1 MRNNNNFQRIGSKS
15 NAGVGKEFER
25 IAKKYFLDK
34 ESIELKE
41 NFSINIGVSNV
52 KSKHCFDLGIADSTT
67 KILVECK
74 SHKWTKGE
82 NIPSAKLTI
91 WNEAMYYFFLSP
103 SNFKK
108 IFFILRDYSKKKK
121 ETLGAYYLRRY
132 SHLVPLGVKFYE
144 YNEKNNEV
152 KILN

>member
-1 MRNNNNFQRIGSKS
+1 MNKNNFQRKGSKS
-15 NAGVGKEFER
+15 NASVGKEFEK

-41 NFSINIGVSNV
+41 NFFIDIGISNI
-52 KSKHCFDLGIADSTT
+52 KSKHCFDLGIKNSTT

-74 SHKWTKGE
+74 SHKWTEGK

-103 SNFKK
+103 NSFKK
-108 IFFILRDYSKKKK
+108 IFFILRDYSEEKKQ
-121 ETLGAYYLRRY
+121 TLGVYYLKRY
-132 SHLVPLGVKFYE
+132 NHLVPSDVKFYE
-144 YNEKNNEV
+144 YNEKNNKV
-152 KILN
+152 KVLN